1 MYQTRGQE
9 QHSQKATVK
18 AQLSEI
24 CMEKKMH
31 LKNSLDQSLLQFCA
45 TENVS
50 KITMCYHFL
59 PVSSSALFLFAQL
72 GTVRPANTENPN
84 IKMFLEEFISV
95 YCTEKLY
102 ALLFAIWN
110 YQNPGIAVVLVS
122 HAQMYTQ
129 TQ

>member
-1 MYQTRGQE
+1 M
-9 QHSQKATVK
+9 
-18 AQLSEI
+18 
-24 CMEKKMH
+24 
-31 LKNSLDQSLLQFCA
+31 LQFCA
-45 TENVS
+45 TETVS

-72 GTVRPANTENPN
+72 GTVRPANIENPN